1 MSDNPEKDTRTPS
14 PPFGYS
20 RPCTLDPDQQL
31 VAVAKFHAHQIRP
44 NRIAYRLGVDI
55 ALVEALIAGEV
66 EPQRFT
72 QAVAS
77 NRKQRYRDRMR
88 DSTERRGTGR
98 YELQQQIEK
107 DFEHELAISAPLTP
121 AKQR

>member
-1 MSDNPEKDTRTPS
+1 MSDRSPQDTRTPS

-20 RPCTLDPDQQL
+20 RVCTLSPEEQL
-31 VAVAKFHAHQIRP
+31 AAVAKFHAHQIRP

-55 ALVEALIAGEV
+55 AVVEALIAGEL
-66 EPQRFT
+66 EPERFAA
-72 QAVAS
+72 AVAS

-107 DFEHELAISAPLTP
+107 DFQHELAISAPP
-121 AKQR
+121 GS

>member
-1 MSDNPEKDTRTPS
+1 MSQSSEHDTRTPS

-20 RPCTLDPDQQL
+20 RECTLNADQQL

-55 ALVEALIAGEV
+55 AVVEALIAGEL
-66 EPQRFT
+66 EPERFT
-72 QAVAS
+72 AAVAA

-107 DFEHELAISAPLTP
+107 DFKHELAISAPSVP
-121 AKQR
+121 PRQ